1 MLEPYRSVNNDAS
14 ECKAAKP
21 RLSGESTAAVTLQCL
36 RGEIPDLIREGLDP
50 SPKDKG

>member
-14 ECKAAKP
+14 ECKAAK
-21 RLSGESTAAVTLQCL
+21 LSGESTAAVTLQCL